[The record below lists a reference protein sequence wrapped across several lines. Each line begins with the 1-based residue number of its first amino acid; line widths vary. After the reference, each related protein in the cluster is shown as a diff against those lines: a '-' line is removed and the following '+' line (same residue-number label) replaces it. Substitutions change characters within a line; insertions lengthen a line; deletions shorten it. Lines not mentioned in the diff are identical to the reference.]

1 MIWLKIFSKLL
12 KALQS
17 GSSPKQL
24 SAGFVL
30 GMFLGM
36 TPFLSLFSF
45 IIISITIILNVNIS
59 MFILGSLIFGIIGYM
74 FDSLFHH
81 FGYFLLVDVSALES
95 LWVFFVDTP
104 LLSLLRLNNTTNL
117 GSIVTSFIFLTPV
130 YFATIYM
137 VIKYRTRIGEK
148 VNKLK
153 ITKIIKGS
161 KLYSIYQKVTLI
173 G

>member
-1 MIWLKIFSKLL
+1 MIWLKFFSKLL

-17 GSSPKQL
+17 GNSPKQL

-45 IIISITIILNVNIS
+45 IIIIITIILNVNIS
-59 MFILGSLIFGIIGYM
+59 MFILGSLIFGIIGYII
-74 FDSLFHH
+74 DPLFHH
-81 FGYFLLVDVSALES
+81 FGYFLLIDVPALES
-95 LWVFFVDTP
+95 LWIICTNTP
-104 LLSLLRLNNTTNL
+104 LLSLLRFNNTTNL
-117 GSIVTSFIFLTPV
+117 GSIVTSFTFSIPV
-130 YFATIYM
+130 YFATIFL
-137 VIKYRTRIGEK
+137 VKKYRTRFGEK

-161 KLYSIYQKVTLI
+161 KLYSIYQKITLV